1 MKTRNFTLLPEY
13 NVKRDQQKKLDQDV
27 AAFLKA
33 GGKIQYIPVGE
44 TRDFGINDN
53 DYKKVLR
60 AKQNN

>member
-1 MKTRNFTLLPEY
+1 MKTRNFIIYPEY
-13 NVKRDQQKKLDQDV
+13 NLKQSQQKKLDQDV

-33 GGKIQYIPVGE
+33 GGEIQYIPVGE

-60 AKQNN
+60 GKQNN

>member
-13 NVKRDQQKKLDQDV
+13 NVKRAQQKKLDQDI
-27 AAFLKA
+27 ATFLKN
-33 GGKIQYIPVGE
+33 GGKIKYIPVGE
-44 TRDFGINDN
+44 TCDFGINDN

>member
-1 MKTRNFTLLPEY
+1 MKTRDFIIYPEY
-13 NVKRDQQKKLDQDV
+13 NLKQSQQKKLDQDV

-33 GGKIQYIPVGE
+33 GGQIQYIPVGE

>member
-33 GGKIQYIPVGE
+33 GGEIQYIADGE
-44 TRDFGINDN
+44 TRDFCINYN

-60 AKQNN
+60 GKQNN

>member
-13 NVKRDQQKKLDQDV
+13 NVKRYQQKKLDQDV

-33 GGKIQYIPVGE
+33 GGEIQYIPVGE

-60 AKQNN
+60 GKQND

>member
-1 MKTRNFTLLPEY
+1 MKTRDFTDFPEY
-13 NVKRDQQKKLDQDV
+13 NVKRSQQKKLDQDV

-33 GGKIQYIPVGE
+33 GGEIQYIPVGE

-60 AKQNN
+60 GKQNN

>member
-33 GGKIQYIPVGE
+33 GGEIQYIPVGE

-53 DYKKVLR
+53 YYKKVLR
-60 AKQNN
+60 GKQNN

>member
-1 MKTRNFTLLPEY
+1 MKTREFIIYPEY
-13 NVKRDQQKKLDQDV
+13 NLKQNQQKKLDQDV

-33 GGKIQYIPVGE
+33 GGQIQYIPVGE

>member
-13 NVKRDQQKKLDQDV
+13 NVKRAQQKKLDQDI
-27 AAFLKA
+27 ATFLKN
-33 GGKIQYIPVGE
+33 GGKIKYIPVGE

>member
-1 MKTRNFTLLPEY
+1 MKTRDFIIYPEY
-13 NVKRDQQKKLDQDV
+13 NLKQNQQKKLDQDV

-33 GGKIQYIPVGE
+33 GGQIQYIPVGE

>member
-1 MKTRNFTLLPEY
+1 MKTRDFTDYPEY
-13 NVKRDQQKKLDQDV
+13 NLKQSQQKKLDQDV

-33 GGKIQYIPVGE
+33 GGEIQYIPVGE

>member
-1 MKTRNFTLLPEY
+1 MKTRDFIIYPEY
-13 NVKRDQQKKLDQDV
+13 NLKQNQQKKLDQDI

-33 GGKIQYIPVGE
+33 GGQIQYIPVGE